1 MNDEQT
7 KERRQY
13 TPEQKV
19 KIVKE
24 ALTTDIG
31 VSGVCRKYGIPNA
44 LYYHWQERF
53 FEGALEG
60 FKRAKHGPSS
70 AEQRKIDTLE
80 RDNGRMKSV
89 IAEITAENI
98 DLKKC
103 MVHPNESMTFQSEG
117 QSREKTAVMYP
128 ASCRRF
134 LCLRASM
141 GTASSRT

>member
-1 MNDEQT
+1 MNEEQT

-31 VSGVCRKYGIPNA
+31 VSGVCRKYGISNA

-60 FKRAKHGPSS
+60 FKRAKHGPTA
-70 AEQRKIDTLE
+70 AEQRRINELE
-80 RDNGRMKSV
+80 AKCSRMQNV

-98 DLKKC
+98 DFKK
-103 MVHPNESMTFQSEG
+103 NLGE
-117 QSREKTAVMYP
+117 
-128 ASCRRF
+128 
-134 LCLRASM
+134 L
-141 GTASSRT
+141 